1 MPMTR
6 SSRRDETPHPMI
18 PNADDLRQ
26 RAARIRLAAFDVDG
40 VLTDGSLWFGPD
52 GQEVKGFHV
61 HDGLGLKLLEEAGI
75 AVAFISARNS
85 SVAAAR
91 ARELGIVRVH
101 QGERDKRTR
110 LTRLCEELGIGSEQ
124 ASYMG
129 DDLPDLAPL
138 SIAGLAIAP
147 ANAHPWVAARVHWQT
162 RRAGGA
168 GAVREACDLIL
179 EAQGHADAVLARHL
193 GQGG

>member
-1 MPMTR
+1 MT
-6 SSRRDETPHPMI
+6 D
-18 PNADDLRQ
+18 NADDLRQ
-26 RAARIRLAAFDVDG
+26 RASRIRLAAFDVDG
-40 VLTDGSLWFGPD
+40 VLTDGSLWFGLD

-101 QGERDKRTR
+101 QGERDKRAR
-110 LTRLCEELGIGSEQ
+110 LSRLCEELGIGPEQ

-138 SIAGLAIAP
+138 AIAGLAIAP

-162 RRAGGA
+162 RLAGGA
-168 GAVREACDLIL
+168 GAVREACDVIL
-179 EAQGHADAVLARHL
+179 DAQGQADAVLARHL
-193 GQGG
+193 GQG